1 VVSPHRSPIQSQ
13 PRLRHRKSIEKL
25 RPDQLD
31 ALRRGFAAIQRLRDN
46 RGFWHWAGLHGA
58 PAYDCEHSLRS
69 FDSLFLPWHRAY
81 LYRLELALQ
90 TQVPECT
97 LPWWDW
103 PASRTSGIPA
113 AYAAEQVD
121 GGDNP
126 LAGSTLPPLLTER
139 EGWPRRTS
147 RRPGPPARLP
157 SRELVEEVLALRD
170 FNDFS
175 LQLEEQLHNSVHG
188 WVGGTM
194 GQVPTA
200 AFDPI
205 FWAHHTMVDRLW
217 SLWQVR
223 HSSRGP
229 RPDQWRVVLRG
240 VDMTVGDVLDTTALG
255 YDYAASTAHRTVG
268 R

>member
-1 VVSPHRSPIQSQ
+1 
-13 PRLRHRKSIEKL
+13 
-25 RPDQLD
+25 
-31 ALRRGFAAIQRLRDN
+31 
-46 RGFWHWAGLHGA
+46 
-58 PAYDCEHSLRS
+58 
-69 FDSLFLPWHRAY
+69 
-81 LYRLELALQ
+81 
-90 TQVPECT
+90 
-97 LPWWDW
+97 
-103 PASRTSGIPA
+103 
-113 AYAAEQVD
+113 
-121 GGDNP
+121 
-126 LAGSTLPPLLTER
+126 
-139 EGWPRRTS
+139 
-147 RRPGPPARLP
+147 
-157 SRELVEEVLALRD
+157 RELVEEVLALRD

-255 YDYAASTAHRTVG
+255 YGYAASTAHRTVG